1 VWSSLTATTPHTQHV
16 IIILSILIEVRKDIL
31 KTRYFCRANSE
42 RTLNLAVQGNLF
54 TLVQ

>member
-1 VWSSLTATTPHTQHV
+1 L
-16 IIILSILIEVRKDIL
+16 IIIHSILTSERKDIL

-42 RTLNLAVQGNLF
+42 RTLNLVVQGNLF